1 MRNIVRSWPPLILSY
16 LGLAVFGYID
26 NVRGPLFKNILDE
39 YQLSHSVGSAFFF
52 IPSLIFTF
60 ASLLAIR
67 IGQFVGVQ
75 RLFPMQLSLALVSQ
89 WLFWKAQSFGVL
101 ILGGILWGLAF
112 GPLSV
117 WQNLLV
123 LDQTHRAWRSRLI
136 SGLHL
141 QYALSSIL
149 ATFVAERL
157 FDWSKNWKWA
167 FQLSFI
173 LVAIVWILSFFLKVD
188 PKVLSFKPNGPLLD
202 WRVIKDARAQ
212 RLALILSMAVCAEIL
227 ISSRFSVWYQ
237 TQFGLSGFQASQWL
251 KAFFIAFF
259 LARFLLS
266 FWPIT
271 KKVTIL
277 LLIFVGLCLVAY
289 IFLYLGYTPALIVY
303 GFSVAT
309 FYPLIMHVMKT
320 VVDASDLAAVGSW
333 VIFVSGLSLVL
344 MNILMGILA
353 DILSLHVAMLLGLIF
368 LGLLGISL
376 WHLKSYEL
384 ERV

>member
-173 LVAIVWILSFFLKVD
+173 LVAIVWILSFF
-188 PKVLSFKPNGPLLD
+188 
-202 WRVIKDARAQ
+202 
-212 RLALILSMAVCAEIL
+212 
-227 ISSRFSVWYQ
+227 
-237 TQFGLSGFQASQWL
+237 
-251 KAFFIAFF
+251 
-259 LARFLLS
+259 
-266 FWPIT
+266 
-271 KKVTIL
+271 
-277 LLIFVGLCLVAY
+277 
-289 IFLYLGYTPALIVY
+289 
-303 GFSVAT
+303 
-309 FYPLIMHVMKT
+309 
-320 VVDASDLAAVGSW
+320 
-333 VIFVSGLSLVL
+333 
-344 MNILMGILA
+344 
-353 DILSLHVAMLLGLIF
+353 
-368 LGLLGISL
+368 
-376 WHLKSYEL
+376 
-384 ERV
+384 